1 MSDNKNKKHFPLPA
15 AAFLVTA
22 FLYMIICIFTGF
34 ISPAGINIY
43 KGNNYYEYLSF
54 ISSFLRVL
62 KGEESFWYS
71 FSLFAGSPMA
81 ATYMHCCM
89 SPFNLL
95 YLIPGISMV
104 TMSLVISILKA
115 GCAAASF
122 AYFAGKRSKTSP
134 MLIMGTSLAWA
145 LSSYSVMC
153 FTEYM
158 YADILYILPFLAEY
172 VLRAADVKVIKTSG
186 KTMTEEEYNIK
197 KKYRFD
203 LIILI
208 LICGFMFL
216 TGYHT
221 AIAAAVFSL
230 FLFAAVKIKKAEG
243 HIKDNIF
250 LSFRFLFALIT
261 GAGLT
266 AILLVPTFFYA
277 HEHPIVNPFALDA
290 FAISIPELLTAFF
303 QGSANGSASAVPY
316 IYCGLAV
323 LFILPSYI
331 ADKNTT
337 LKEKLLTAV
346 LFFICL
352 LFPAPFLSS
361 FCMIFLMLMI
371 ILEKAKQYKEN
382 KKPVLTALICIFFY
396 ALMMNFE
403 NITGAATVSRNG
415 FYINGLFIILW
426 AALFIAIN
434 APKLADNKVIK
445 KVPLLLLCL
454 ELIANSYLSINSY
467 AGHAYDPSVRLSV
480 AEETQITNQMTA
492 LKEALPKDADDLYRV
507 RIDGIDNINAAA
519 YYGFNTLSSKSI
531 FPDDNQTRALRSL
544 GVPAAYD
551 TSADVSAT
559 PFGDDLFR
567 VRYSVSG
574 SGTGDLSVSENNDAL
589 PLAFLL
595 PDMLIKGTPKW
606 DADPLANQQGFI
618 NAVTGEDIKIYDS
631 VSADLAKAY
640 KLNTTAE
647 TEGEYTVIKKISS
660 MIENPLLCLYEED
673 KEGCITYLYLSN
685 AMPGSASPLIN
696 ASVPGP
702 GITLTADMNLLLMGD
717 RIPYIPSGIS
727 LNEIPGKEYSHITL
741 GLTAS
746 EHIFNNMAF
755 LKNDTKAVQEAS
767 ALICSHPLKL
777 TYAGNTHIEGDI
789 DVPADRKMLFTSIPY
804 DKGWEASCDD
814 EGEPVLM
821 AGGGFC
827 TLDLPEGV
835 HHIILNYTAPGYV
848 PGMIASFASLMI
860 LLFAYLLR
868 PDKKKI
874 SSEDAPDA
882 SGRVEISD
890 NEDRA
895 DV

>member
-1 MSDNKNKKHFPLPA
+1 MSDTENKKHFPLPA

-122 AYFAGKRSKTSP
+122 AYFAGKRSKNSP
-134 MLIMGTSLAWA
+134 MLILGTSLAWA

-197 KKYRFD
+197 KKNRFD

-371 ILEKAKQYKEN
+371 ILEKAEQYKEN

-445 KVPLLLLCL
+445 KAPLLLLCL

-544 GVPAAYD
+544 GVPAYHD
-551 TSADVSAT
+551 TAADISAT

-567 VRYSVSG
+567 VKYSVSG
-574 SGTGDLSVSENNDAL
+574 MNTGELSVSSNENIL

-595 PDMLIKGTPKW
+595 PDMIAKATPIW
-606 DADPLANQQGFI
+606 EADPLFNQEKFI
-618 NAVTGEDIKIYDS
+618 NSVTDEDFSLYET
-631 VSADLAKAY
+631 VSADSIKNY
-640 KLNTTAE
+640 TLNTLIENEA
-647 TEGEYTVIKKISS
+647 EYTMLKVISP
-660 MIENPLLCLYEED
+660 MITNPLLCLYTEEKD
-673 KEGCITYLYLSN
+673 GYATYLHLKN
-685 AMPGSASPLIN
+685 ATEGAVSPAIN
-696 ASVPGP
+696 AGISGP
-702 GITLTADMNLLLMGD
+702 YCDLSADMGLLLKGSPE
-717 RIPYIPSGIS
+717 PYVPSGVS
-727 LNEIPGKEYSHITL
+727 LNELPGASYITL
-741 GLTAS
+741 SLTDK
-746 EHIFNNMAF
+746 EHC
-755 LKNDTKAVQEAS
+755 LKNLAYVRFNTDVLNEAVPQIGTHPFEIK
-767 ALICSHPLKL
+767 LIDKD
-777 TYAGNTHIEGDI
+777 HIEGDI
-789 DVPADRKMLFTSIPY
+789 EVPADRKMLFTTIPY
-804 DKGWEASCDD
+804 DKGWEAYCDG
-814 EGEPVLM
+814 EREPVLM
-821 AGGGFC
+821 AAAGFC
-827 TLDLPEGV
+827 TLDLSEGM
-835 HHIILNYTAPGYV
+835 HHVSLSYTAPGYV
-848 PGMIASFASLMI
+848 PGMITSFTALM
-860 LLFAYLLR
+860 LLLITYLLR
-868 PDKKKI
+868 PDKKKV
-874 SSEDAPDA
+874 SEKKE
-882 SGRVEISD
+882 S
-890 NEDRA
+890 A
-895 DV
+895 DVN